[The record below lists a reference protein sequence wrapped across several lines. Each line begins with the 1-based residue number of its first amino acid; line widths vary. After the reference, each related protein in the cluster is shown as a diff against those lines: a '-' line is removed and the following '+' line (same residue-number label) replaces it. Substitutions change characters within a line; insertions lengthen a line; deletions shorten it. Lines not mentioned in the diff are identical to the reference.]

1 MFIARERA
9 ALEKYI
15 ESMQK
20 EQHPVGLVPTMGA
33 LHEGHLALVR
43 EALHSCKTVVVS
55 VFVNPRQ
62 FNNPD
67 DLKNYPHTEEADIAL
82 LEAEGVQCVFLP
94 TPEEVYTPDSK
105 ERHFDFG
112 LLDKVM
118 EGKYRP
124 GHFEGVAQ
132 VVSRLFDLVKPDVAF
147 FGEKDFQQLA
157 IIRYMV
163 AHYDFP
169 LKIVGVPIVREE
181 SGLARS
187 SRNSL
192 LSPSERAAAPTIYA
206 TLKESRL
213 LKEEGKSVAEVIAW
227 VTERLNSTEHLEV
240 EYFTIVNEET
250 LEEITRWSD
259 AKNAVGCVTC
269 YCGHV
274 RLIDNIRYHK

>member
-192 LSPSERAAAPTIYA
+192 LSPSERTAAPTIYA

-250 LEEITRWSD
+250 LEEITHWSD
-259 AKNAVGCVTC
+259 AKHAVGCVTC

-274 RLIDNIRYHK
+274 RLIDNIRYH

>member
-43 EALHSCKTVVVS
+43 EALHSCKTVVDS

-250 LEEITRWSD
+250 LEEITHWSD
-259 AKNAVGCVTC
+259 AKHAVGCITC

-274 RLIDNIRYHK
+274 RLIDNIRYH

>member
-43 EALHSCKTVVVS
+43 EASHSCKTVVVS

-250 LEEITRWSD
+250 LEEITHWSD
-259 AKNAVGCVTC
+259 AKHAVGCVTC

-274 RLIDNIRYHK
+274 RLIDNIRYH

>member
-94 TPEEVYTPDSK
+94 TPGEVYTPDSK

-250 LEEITRWSD
+250 LEEITHWSD
-259 AKNAVGCVTC
+259 AKHAVGCVTC

>member
-9 ALEKYI
+9 ALVKYI

-250 LEEITRWSD
+250 LEEITHWSD

>member
-250 LEEITRWSD
+250 LEEITHWSD

>member
-250 LEEITRWSD
+250 LEEITHWSD

-274 RLIDNIRYHK
+274 RLIDNIRYH

>member
-163 AHYDFP
+163 AHYGFP

-250 LEEITRWSD
+250 LEEITHWSD
-259 AKNAVGCVTC
+259 AKRAVGCVTC

-274 RLIDNIRYHK
+274 RLIDNIRYH